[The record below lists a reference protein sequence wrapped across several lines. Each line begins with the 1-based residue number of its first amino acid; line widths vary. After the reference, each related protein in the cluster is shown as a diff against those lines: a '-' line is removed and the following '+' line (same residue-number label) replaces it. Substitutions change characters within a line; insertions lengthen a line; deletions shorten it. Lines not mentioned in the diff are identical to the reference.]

1 MAINLKKGQTINLR
15 KEECDLSKVTI
26 GLGWHVKEAK
36 KGFLGSVFGA
46 KDKEADYDLD
56 AIAFLMDDQD
66 KVRKLGDKLVGG
78 DVIFYNNKKHTSGTV
93 WSSGDNLVGGTEDA
107 DCEQIVCLLTKV
119 PQQYAKILFI
129 VSIYQGVQKNQSF
142 GNVDKAYI
150 RAVDAKGK
158 ELARFDLSSEPS
170 FANKR
175 SMVFAEMYRDGDEWK
190 FRALGDAEETDNFVE
205 ILKRYIA

>member
-1 MAINLKKGQTINLR
+1 MAINLQKGQTINLR

-36 KGFLGSVFGA
+36 KGFFGSVFGG
-46 KDKEADYDLD
+46 KEEDYDLD

-66 KVRKLGDKLVGG
+66 KVRDLGTKLVGG
-78 DVIFYNNKKHTSGTV
+78 DVVFFNSKKHPSGTV
-93 WSSGDNLVGGTEDA
+93 WSSGDNIVGGTGDA
-107 DCEQIVCLLTKV
+107 DCEQIICLLTKV
-119 PQQYAKILFI
+119 PQKYAKILFI
-129 VSIYQGVQKNQSF
+129 VSIYQGIQKNQSF
-142 GNVDKAYI
+142 GNVEKAYI

-175 SMVFAEMYRDGDEWK
+175 SMVFAEMYRYGDEWK
-190 FRALGDAEETDNFVE
+190 FRALGDAEETDSFVE
-205 ILKRYIA
+205 IIKRYIP

>member
-1 MAINLKKGQTINLR
+1 MAINLQKGQTINLR

-36 KGFLGSVFGA
+36 KGFFGNVFGA
-46 KDKEADYDLD
+46 KEADYDLD

-66 KVRKLGDKLVGG
+66 KVRNLGAKLVGG
-78 DVIFYNNKKHTSGTV
+78 DVVFFNNKKHPSGTV
-93 WSSGDNLVGGTEDA
+93 WSSGDNLVGGTGDA

-129 VSIYQGVQKNQSF
+129 VSIYQGIQKGQSF
-142 GNVDKAYI
+142 GNVENAYI

-158 ELARFDLSSEPS
+158 ELARFDLSSELS

-175 SMVFAEMYRDGDEWK
+175 SMVFAEMYRYGDEWK
-190 FRALGDAEETDNFVE
+190 FRALGDAEETDTFVE
-205 ILKRYIA
+205 ILKRHIP